1 MKYTPIF
8 LVIAGIV
15 VVSCRRGPKDP
26 QPDGPQAADPGLEV
40 QVYPT
45 SGSGYGYAIYRDKK
59 KIIDQPHI
67 PAVQRLQS
75 FATEEEA
82 RCVAGLVR
90 RKLEAKFSL
99 PTVSLYELDSLHVE
113 YH

>member
-1 MKYTPIF
+1 MKYTPLF
-8 LVIAGIV
+8 LVLAGILV
-15 VVSCRRGPKDP
+15 VCCRRGPKDP
-26 QPDGPQAADPGLEV
+26 RPEGPQAAAQDLEI

-67 PAVQRLQS
+67 PAVQHLQS

-90 RKLEAKFSL
+90 QKLEAKFSL
-99 PTVSLYELDSLHVE
+99 PTVSLQELDSLHVG